1 MSGVWDDPNAV
12 ALLKTMKAQG
22 HAASA
27 IARAVSHATG
37 RRVSRN
43 AVIGKCV
50 RLGLCEADKNP
61 ERIAA
66 RAMAAKLRRF
76 GKVAT
81 ERRKR
86 IKGELTEAMSAD
98 PIREHGAARGET
110 NVRFIDKQDWQ
121 CQMFVGGESR
131 ETGLICGREREDG
144 KAYCNLCCKLAYL
157 PPEPMRRK
165 VG

>member
-1 MSGVWDDPNAV
+1 MSGVWDDPNTV
-12 ALLKTMKAQG
+12 ALLRTMKAQG

-27 IARAVSHATG
+27 IARAVSHMSG

-66 RAMAAKLRRF
+66 RAVAAKLRGF

-81 ERRKR
+81 ERRRR
-86 IKGELTEAMSAD
+86 IKGELTEAMSAE
-98 PIREHGAARGET
+98 PISERGAQRGPH
-110 NVRFIDKQDWQ
+110 NIAFKDRSDSA
-121 CQMFVGGESR
+121 CLMFVGGESHD
-131 ETGLICGREREDG
+131 TGLICGRGVYGD
-144 KAYCNLCCKLAYL
+144 KPYCKDCCKLAYL
-157 PPEPMRRK
+157 PPETKRR
-165 VG
+165 VA